1 VAKEKAVTQARG
13 IILFGHGAR
22 DPAWAAPMQRS
33 AARIAERAPEVAVE
47 LAFLEFLTPD
57 LNGAVD
63 RLAARGVRD
72 IVVVPVFLAQGGHLK
87 RDVPVLVEAAA
98 ARHAELRLTLATAAG
113 ESAEVVEAIAS
124 YALRV

>member
-1 VAKEKAVTQARG
+1 
-13 IILFGHGAR
+13 
-22 DPAWAAPMQRS
+22 MQRS

-113 ESAEVVEAIAS
+113 ESAEVVEGIAS